1 MLYTLRH
8 DTEYT
13 YAQPV
18 TLGHNV
24 VHLRPRP
31 VPLQT
36 LHTCDVHIAP
46 PPAVVR
52 DRHDYFGNPVTFF
65 TLQQP
70 HHTMTVSAVSRV
82 EVHARPPLADGL
94 SRPWEL
100 VRDECKADVT
110 DAGLDAYQHS
120 FDSPLASG
128 TAELAD
134 YAAPSFPVGRPV
146 LDSAYDLTRRI
157 YRDFRYDPATT
168 TIATPVAEVFRQR
181 SGVCQDF
188 AHLMIAC
195 LRSLDLPARYVS
207 GYLQTVPPPGQKRLV
222 GADASHAWVG
232 VYSPGLGWVDFDPT
246 NDKVVGDQHITLA
259 WGRDFNDVSPVRG
272 LILGGGEHKVE
283 VRVDVAAEGS
293 GIGDQGSGPKQA
305 HRIGSI

>member
-1 MLYTLRH
+1 MLYTLH
-8 DTEYT
+8 HHTEYS

-24 VHLRPRP
+24 VRLRPRP

-36 LHTCDVHIAP
+36 LHACDVHIAP

-52 DRHDYFGNPVTFF
+52 DRHDYFGNPVTYF

-82 EVHARPPLADGL
+82 EVHARPPLVDGL

-100 VRDECKADVT
+100 VRDELKADVGD
-110 DAGLDAYQHS
+110 DALDAYQHS
-120 FDSPLASG
+120 FDSPLAAG
-128 TAELAD
+128 TPELAD
-134 YAAPSFPVGRPV
+134 YAALSFPVGRPV
-146 LDSAYDLTRRI
+146 FDAAYHLTRRI

-195 LRSLDLPARYVS
+195 LRSLDLPGRYVS

-283 VRVDVAAEGS
+283 VRVDVSSA
-293 GIGDQGSGPKQA
+293 
-305 HRIGSI
+305 